1 MHMIELTDK
10 TIEEFTSADMA
21 LVLLSASW
29 CGHCA
34 AAMENMR
41 KFEADTGIQ
50 CGRIDVQQ
58 NRKTLMKYFGRGIP
72 DFLLFKNGHFIK
84 RARGTGDLMDV
95 FGDLIVTPKGA
106 DI

>member
-34 AAMENMR
+34 AAIGNMR
-41 KFEADTGIQ
+41 EFEADTGVQ
-50 CGRIDVQQ
+50 CGWIDVQRNQ
-58 NRKTLMKYFGRGIP
+58 KTLIQYFGRGIP
-72 DFLLFKNGHFIK
+72 DFLLFKNGDVVR
-84 RARGTGDLMDV
+84 RARGTGNLMDV
-95 FGDLIVTPKGA
+95 FGDLIITPKG
-106 DI
+106 

>member
-1 MHMIELTDK
+1 MIELTDK
-10 TIEEFTSADMA
+10 TIDEFTSADMA

-41 KFEADTGIQ
+41 EFEADTGVR
-50 CGRIDVQQ
+50 CGWIDVQR

-72 DFLLFKNGHFIK
+72 DFLLFKNGSIRA
-84 RARGTGDLMDV
+84 RARGTGNLIDV
-95 FGDLIVTPKGA
+95 FGRLI
-106 DI
+106 

>member
-1 MHMIELTDK
+1 MIELTDK
-10 TIEEFTSADMA
+10 TIDEFTSAEMA

-34 AAMENMR
+34 AAMGNMR
-41 KFEADTGIQ
+41 EFEADTGIP
-50 CGRIDVQQ
+50 CGWIDVQC
-58 NRKTLMKYFGRGIP
+58 NRKTLIQYFGRGIP
-72 DFLLFKNGHFIK
+72 DFLLFKNGHVVR

-95 FGDLIVTPKGA
+95 FGDLIVTLKGA